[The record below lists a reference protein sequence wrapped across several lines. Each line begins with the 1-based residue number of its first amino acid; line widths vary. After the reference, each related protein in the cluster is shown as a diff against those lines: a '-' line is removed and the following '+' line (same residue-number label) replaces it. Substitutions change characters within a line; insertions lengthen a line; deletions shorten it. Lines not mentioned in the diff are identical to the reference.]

1 MQPISYVYSGICICI
16 TDDKGIENGTHLPE
30 SRGESLHMPKRQ
42 REQRGETIAVA
53 LPQKSNSNSDSLQP
67 GNEIQTSESKGRPGV
82 DKGCGSGRTPGPA
95 AKKNAENL
103 ERCTIVMSCAP
114 TVITRTP
121 MTIMKV
127 LLPDTQKNL

>member
-53 LPQKSNSNSDSLQP
+53 LPQKSNSNSGSLQP

-95 AKKNAENL
+95 AKKK
-103 ERCTIVMSCAP
+103 C
-114 TVITRTP
+114 
-121 MTIMKV
+121 
-127 LLPDTQKNL
+127 